1 MQVPQFCLAILFV
14 ANVCQVHSYFRA
26 IQRRNETSV
35 RALHL
40 TADVIEH
47 NSANYTAWY
56 YRRRCLKELGIDL
69 EEERI
74 FTDKWARDCP
84 KNYQA
89 GCNIL
94 GRVIFFRYAGV
105 VPQALARDRDG
116 HACALSCPWA

>member
-1 MQVPQFCLAILFV
+1 MLWVKTVVIPTIE
-14 ANVCQVHSYFRA
+14 VHSYFRA
-26 IQRRNETSV
+26 IQQRNETSE

-56 YRRRCLKELGIDL
+56 YRRRCLKDLGIDL
-69 EEERI
+69 EDERV

-89 GCNIL
+89 M
-94 GRVIFFRYAGV
+94 
-105 VPQALARDRDG
+105 
-116 HACALSCPWA
+116 H